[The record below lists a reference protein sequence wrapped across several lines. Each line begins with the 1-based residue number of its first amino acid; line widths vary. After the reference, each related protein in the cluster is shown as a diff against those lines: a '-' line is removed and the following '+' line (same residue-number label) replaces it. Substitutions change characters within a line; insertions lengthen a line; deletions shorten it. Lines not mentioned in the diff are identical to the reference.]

1 MTYHIPQ
8 IDNQSDRSVALTNPL
23 TGTSKRDC
31 VLILPKT
38 LHKPE
43 HPPEVNKISGN
54 PTYTQATKTA
64 LNIYTKTDNY
74 CFWDNTNSA
83 CDWRGENSTGTD
95 SFNASGGDLKL
106 TINPNG
112 TIQFAK
118 L

>member
-38 LHKPE
+38 PYKPE
-43 HPPEVNKISGN
+43 NAPEVNKISGN
-54 PTYTQATKTA
+54 PTYTEATKTA

-74 CFWDNTNSA
+74 CFWDNGNSA
-83 CDWRGENSTGTD
+83 CDWRGENSTTTD
-95 SFNASGGDLKL
+95 TYNASGGNLKL

-112 TIQFAK
+112 TIQFTK

>member
-31 VLILPKT
+31 VLILPHT
-38 LHKPE
+38 LYKPE
-43 HPPEVNKISGN
+43 YPPEVNKISGN
-54 PTYTQATKTA
+54 PSYTEATKTA

-74 CFWDNTNSA
+74 CFWDNTDSA
-83 CDWRGENSTGTD
+83 CNWRGEDTSATD
-95 SFNASGGDLKL
+95 TYNASGGNLKL
-106 TINPNG
+106 IINANG
-112 TIQFAK
+112 TIQFVK

>member
-38 LHKPE
+38 LHKPD
-43 HPPEVNKISGN
+43 PAPEVNKIEGN

-83 CDWRGENSTGTD
+83 CDWRGGKKHYGNRQ
-95 SFNASGGDLKL
+95 LQCQRR
-106 TINPNG
+106 
-112 TIQFAK
+112 QFEADHQPEWDDPVC
-118 L
+118 